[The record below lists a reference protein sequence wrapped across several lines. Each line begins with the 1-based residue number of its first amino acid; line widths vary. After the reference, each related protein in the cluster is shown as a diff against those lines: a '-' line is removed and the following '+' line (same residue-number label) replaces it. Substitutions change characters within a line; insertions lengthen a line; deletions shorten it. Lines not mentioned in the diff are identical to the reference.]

1 MAEKVKKDNIFKKIG
16 KFFKSL
22 WVEMKKVS
30 WPTWKVVFAL
40 TVSVVIVCVIFA
52 CIIALLDAVF
62 GTLVIEKLLGLRG

>member
-30 WPTWKVVFAL
+30 WPTWKVVL
-40 TVSVVIVCVIFA
+40 VSTMSVIIVCVLFA
-52 CIIALLDAVF
+52 CLIALLDGLF
-62 GTLVIEKLLGLRG
+62 GTLLIEKLLGLRG